1 MSKNQNNMLFEYALR
16 LGDDSLTLGHRLSE
30 CCSNGPFLEEDIALI
45 NISLDMIGRA
55 RMFLSYAG
63 EIEAAG
69 RDEDQLAYL
78 RDCRD
83 YRNLLIC
90 ELPRGDFG
98 YTIARQFL
106 LDAFYIPFYE
116 ALSESADD
124 TLAGIAAKAL
134 KESRYHLRHTSQWMI
149 RLGDGTEESHRRV
162 QDSLEKLWGYTPE
175 LFAMD
180 EVDRSMIESGVGV
193 DLDGVRGQ
201 WNDTIDRVL
210 SQATLARPEDSWQV
224 DGGRRGVH
232 TEHLGHLLSDL
243 QYVQRAYP
251 GNQW

>member
-1 MSKNQNNMLFEYALR
+1 MSEANQQALFEYALR

-63 EIEAAG
+63 EIEDNG
-69 RDEDQLAYL
+69 RDEDQLAYH

-98 YTIARQFL
+98 FTIARQFL
-106 LDAFYIPFYE
+106 LDAHYLPYFE
-116 ALSESADD
+116 ALSGSADT
-124 TLAGIAAKAL
+124 TLAGIAAKAA

-149 RLGDGTEESHRRV
+149 RLGDGTEESHQRV
-162 QDSLEKLWGYTPE
+162 QDSLEQLWGYTPE
-175 LFAMD
+175 LFNMD
-180 EVDRSMIESGVGV
+180 EIDQGLLESGIGV
-193 DLDGVRGQ
+193 DLAPIQAQ
-201 WNDTIDRVL
+201 WSETVNAVL
-210 SQATLARPEDSWQV
+210 AEATLKRPEDSWQV
-224 DGGRRGVH
+224 DGGRRGMH

>member
-1 MSKNQNNMLFEYALR
+1 MSKVDQQALFEYALR
-16 LGDDSLTLGHRLSE
+16 LGDDALTLGHRLSE

-63 EIEAAG
+63 EIEAKG
-69 RDEDQLAYL
+69 RDEDHLAYL

-90 ELPRGDFG
+90 ELQRGDFG
-98 YTIARQFL
+98 FTIARQFL
-106 LDAFYIPFYE
+106 LDAFYLPYFE
-116 ALSESADD
+116 ALSGSANE
-124 TLAGIAAKAL
+124 TLAGIAAKAV
-134 KESRYHLRHTSQWMI
+134 KESAYHLRHTSQWMV
-149 RLGDGTEESHRRV
+149 RLGDGTEESHQRV
-162 QDSLEKLWGYTPE
+162 QASVEALWGYTPE
-175 LFAMD
+175 LFMMD
-180 EVDRSMIESGVGV
+180 RVDQSLVESGIGV
-193 DLDGVRGQ
+193 ELEQIQPQ
-201 WNDTIDRVL
+201 WNDTVDAVL
-210 SQATLARPEDSWQV
+210 AEATLARPQDSWRV